1 MQSEFL
7 DKAPFIA
14 APIPIDPAWIDYNG
28 HLNMAYYNV
37 LFDRSGDELCDAIGI
52 GRAYLE
58 ATGRSIF
65 TVEAHLRYLREVNL
79 DDLMRV
85 HIWLIDFDA
94 KRMQVFKELRHARD
108 GWLSATSETMYVHVD
123 MAARKSS
130 PFGPDALE
138 RMARIKAAHDRLPRP
153 EGIGRSVA
161 MPGK

>member
-1 MQSEFL
+1 MQPEFF
-7 DKAPFIA
+7 DKAPFVA
-14 APIPIDPAWIDYNG
+14 APIAIEPAWIDYND

-58 ATGRSIF
+58 ETGHSIF
-65 TVEAHLRYLREVNL
+65 TVEAHLRYLREVKL
-79 DDLMRV
+79 DDPMHV
-85 HIWLIDFDA
+85 HIWLIGFDA
-94 KRMQVFKELRHARD
+94 KRMQVFKELRHVRD

-130 PFGPDALE
+130 PFRTEALE
-138 RMARIKAAHDRLPRP
+138 RMARIKTAHDRLPQP
-153 EGIGRSVA
+153 EGIGRRVA